1 MRELNPVVECAMT
14 VGAFII
20 TISIFSMIGTFI
32 WALVFGTW
40 NSFLNCVIFFLMGV
54 LLTPIMG
61 VILQMWVAVLKKKE
75 EEL

>member
-1 MRELNPVVECAMT
+1 MRELNPVVECVMT